1 MSRIEVT
8 DAIITKEKK
17 MSDKEVKE
25 MLSEARQLVS
35 NHCGQIVKTIGEM
48 GYVGDQQQA
57 FCKFVSGQLLGA
69 SLDLWLEIHGDDPE
83 PLKRFV
89 TMRLQAKTARDTGL
103 DKQKSH

>member
-1 MSRIEVT
+1 MSE
-8 DAIITKEKK
+8 
-17 MSDKEVKE
+17 KEVKA

-35 NHCGQIVKTIGEM
+35 NHCGQIVRSVGEM
-48 GYVGDQQQA
+48 GYIGDQQQA

-89 TMRLQAKTARDTGL
+89 TMRLQAKAARDTGVNQ
-103 DKQKSH
+103 QKSH

>member
-1 MSRIEVT
+1 
-8 DAIITKEKK
+8 
-17 MSDKEVKE
+17 MSDREVKE

-57 FCKFVSGQLLGA
+57 FCKLVSGQFLGA
-69 SLDLWLEIHGDDPE
+69 GLDLWLELNGDDPE

-89 TMRLQAKTARDTGL
+89 TLRLQAKTARDTGVN
-103 DKQKSH
+103 QPKSH

>member
-1 MSRIEVT
+1 
-8 DAIITKEKK
+8 

-35 NHCGQIVKTIGEM
+35 NHCGQIVRSVGEM
-48 GYVGDQQQA
+48 GFVGQEQEA
-57 FCKFVSGQLLGA
+57 FCKLVSGQLLGA

-89 TMRLQAKTARDTGL
+89 TMRLQAKAARDTGVNQ
-103 DKQKSH
+103 QKSH